1 MINMGFADNVLN
13 ALYEDNIH
21 ITYTSIT
28 SGRELDGV
36 YTLKGD
42 KRIQQ
47 RNASDTIVCWDI
59 KNNIWQDI
67 RKETITTWIRVIDW

>member
-1 MINMGFADNVLN
+1 MSFADNVLN
-13 ALYEDNIH
+13 ALYEDNIR
-21 ITYTSIT
+21 ITYTSVI
-28 SGRELDGV
+28 SGRELQGV

-47 RNASDTIVCWDI
+47 QDASDTLVCWDV
-59 KNNIWQDI
+59 KNNVWQDI